1 MGKKKKKRQRTCFL
15 FSYLKSVEQK
25 IIHYMLIWASGLLSP
40 LWKMKESWA
49 FKKISASFV
58 LTLWTSMSVQSLFPF
73 SISFSPSSLSTYYK
87 PFKRERAPH
96 FLHHEQKSKSYYIRP
111 FPSYHCVW
119 KLHKKSHL
127 CKLQK
132 IPFLINEQTRN
143 MKGFN
148 SDTFHSNFQT
158 QWALSFPI
166 LSLLFFTRTLTLL
179 WWREKRES
187 LQSRLHITAPF
198 TFPYIFHVSSITND
212 LKGLTSLENRQA
224 VPNCHPRSDE
234 CIIFRI
240 FCYSTFRYCYYVKY
254 GYTECPKKIPKLNC
268 QIG

>member
-1 MGKKKKKRQRTCFL
+1 M
-15 FSYLKSVEQK
+15 
-25 IIHYMLIWASGLLSP
+25 
-40 LWKMKESWA
+40 
-49 FKKISASFV
+49 
-58 LTLWTSMSVQSLFPF
+58 
-73 SISFSPSSLSTYYK
+73 
-87 PFKRERAPH
+87 
-96 FLHHEQKSKSYYIRP
+96 
-111 FPSYHCVW
+111 
-119 KLHKKSHL
+119 
-127 CKLQK
+127 
-132 IPFLINEQTRN
+132 
-143 MKGFN
+143 
-148 SDTFHSNFQT
+148 TFYSNFQT
-158 QWALSFPI
+158 QWSLSFPI

-254 GYTECPKKIPKLNC
+254 VYTECNSPYRALEYWLEFVGTLSTIWSFFVFQETMNLISCESGWALLISN
-268 QIG
+268 